1 MSRTRSRLS
10 PCDKRAG
17 PTRFARAPR
26 AESAGR
32 TPLLPS
38 RNSSE
43 TLAARRQQ
51 QASAPRASA
60 RPPDARGR
68 GTRRTR
74 GSRAPA
80 PGPPGG
86 EWSRQSLEHRGS
98 HCGAPARV
106 SPAGRG
112 PRHCLENNPV
122 AAAFGNAAFADL
134 QLSTRRSL
142 QGLRAFILARR
153 GPAATRD
160 LPSVSA
166 PARMPFLG
174 SIFLHPTL

>member
-1 MSRTRSRLS
+1 MESRSRVSRTRSRLS

-86 EWSRQSLEHRGS
+86 EWSRQSLEHRG
-98 HCGAPARV
+98 AIV
-106 SPAGRG
+106 G
-112 PRHCLENNPV
+112 PRPPSPPLLVEIQGELLKKGGF
-122 AAAFGNAAFADL
+122 AAKGATWNRFGTMGNFCNFFNFFL
-134 QLSTRRSL
+134 T
-142 QGLRAFILARR
+142 F
-153 GPAATRD
+153 D
-160 LPSVSA
+160 LPLPPPSPPRQVT
-166 PARMPFLG
+166 G
-174 SIFLHPTL
+174 N

>member
-1 MSRTRSRLS
+1 VGSRSRVSRTRSRVG
-10 PCDKRAG
+10 PCDERAG

-26 AESAGR
+26 AKSARR

-51 QASAPRASA
+51 QPSAPRASA

-86 EWSRQSLEHRGS
+86 EWSRQWLEDRGS
-98 HCGAPARV
+98 HCGAPATLSSAASHPRV
-106 SPAGRG
+106 MRG
-112 PRHCLENNPV
+112 AANWSGTVSSDHQCTSVCRTGTGVPDWDRAHAVCPRLLVC
-122 AAAFGNAAFADL
+122 
-134 QLSTRRSL
+134 
-142 QGLRAFILARR
+142 
-153 GPAATRD
+153 
-160 LPSVSA
+160 
-166 PARMPFLG
+166 
-174 SIFLHPTL
+174 